1 MGINVPLYLP
11 DIQVKS
17 VMGEPVV
24 VFRDRLGRT
33 HDAPPLT
40 WGDDRELA
48 SEFGPAE
55 SWATLLDDREKCLR
69 LLWQSVRKGGMT
81 EVAIAEARKSGNG
94 WACSIEDVREW
105 FASGHITQVVDIL
118 LAILNASGF
127 IATKGG
133 SQGNPTP
140 PEGPLPTDS
149 PSSIA
154 TPS

>member
-1 MGINVPLYLP
+1 MGIEVPVYLP
-11 DIQVKS
+11 EIQVKS

-48 SEFGPAE
+48 MEFGVAE
-55 SWATLLDDREKCLR
+55 SWSTMLDDKEKSLR
-69 LLWQSVRKGGMT
+69 LLWQSVRKGGLT
-81 EVAIAEARKSGNG
+81 ESAIAEARKTGNG
-94 WACSIEDVREW
+94 WSCSIDDVREW
-105 FASGHITQVVDIL
+105 FASGHVMQVVEIL

-127 IATKGG
+127 VATKGG
-133 SQGNPTP
+133 SQGNPTAP
-140 PEGPLPTDS
+140 AATPVMDS
-149 PSSIA
+149 PISTG